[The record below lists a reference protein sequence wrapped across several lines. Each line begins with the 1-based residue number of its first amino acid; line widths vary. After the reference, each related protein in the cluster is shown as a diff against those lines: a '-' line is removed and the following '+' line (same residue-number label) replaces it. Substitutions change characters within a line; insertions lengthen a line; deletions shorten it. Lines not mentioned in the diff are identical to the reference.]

1 MADVF
6 KDLGLK
12 DENID
17 AMTKANF
24 SNLTDPSNEVSQILL
39 FIQHDDVME

>member
-1 MADVF
+1 MVDVF
-6 KDLGLK
+6 LSLGLK

-24 SNLTDPSNEVSQILL
+24 SFMTDPGNQVRPALYRNL
-39 FIQHDDVME
+39 R